1 MIDERRFLDLKAEG
15 PLQLV
20 FEAPGSPEVLRR
32 TLAGSLTWQQ
42 RNEITLRKALRSP
55 AQAPVW
61 VAALLAWGATVVCEG
76 EERFLSD
83 FLLRG
88 GTQPLLEALRVP
100 LDHGNRTW
108 GESHVGRSP
117 ADLPIVAAV
126 AVVDWTD
133 GLVQAAR
140 LALTGV
146 WPEPARLAPS
156 SDMLIGGRLDDEQ
169 LGRVVSAVQQEV
181 SPPDD
186 FLGGKTY
193 RREMASVLTRR
204 ALERCREEYHG

>member
-1 MIDERRFLDLKAEG
+1 MIDESRFLDLKAES
-15 PLQLV
+15 PLQV
-20 FEAPGSPEVLRR
+20 VYEAPGSPEVLRR
-32 TLAGSLTWQQ
+32 TLAGPLTWQQ
-42 RNEITLRKALRSP
+42 RNEITVRRALRSP

-61 VAALLAWGATVVCEG
+61 VAALLAWGAVLVCEG
-76 EERFLSD
+76 EEQPLSD
-83 FLLRG
+83 FLLRC
-88 GTQPLLEALRVP
+88 GTQPWLEVLRVP
-100 LDHGNRTW
+100 LDSADRTW

-126 AVVDWTD
+126 AVVEWTD

-146 WPEPARLAPS
+146 WGDPARLAPS
-156 SDMLIGGRLDDEQ
+156 ADMLIGGRLDDEQ
-169 LGRVVSAVQQEV
+169 LGQVVSAVHQEV

-186 FLGGKTY
+186 FLGSETY

-204 ALERCREEYHG
+204 ALEKCREEYHG